1 MGSVKEWSEA
11 VRCLQQSHREWLYKF
26 LQVSSLETGNGK
38 TDLQGN
44 LKKIQAKAKLARLG
58 SIPFSELGKLKAIIL
73 NCEESDIWDVH
84 VEVVAA
90 LHQAEGGIKRQ
101 WLIDAVE
108 ISCVSSYPSNA
119 ILFVGL
125 LSSICCEYMAFLT
138 LDRSTVLRDMSVTVT
153 SLLSDP
159 NWEAVAEPFI
169 SFLWTSLERV
179 YSFATDSD
187 ANAKLTS
194 QQIERSE
201 RDHAPMLVKVMHH
214 ICVAFRDHLPLEK
227 QLRLAVMVIP

>member
-1 MGSVKEWSEA
+1 MLRSPPSKEIILFLFYVENWFS
-11 VRCLQQSHREWLYKF
+11 SF
-26 LQVSSLETGNGK
+26 LQ
-38 TDLQGN
+38 
-44 LKKIQAKAKLARLG
+44 
-58 SIPFSELGKLKAIIL
+58 
-73 NCEESDIWDVH
+73 
-84 VEVVAA
+84 
-90 LHQAEGGIKRQ
+90 
-101 WLIDAVE
+101 
-108 ISCVSSYPSNA
+108 A

-125 LSSICCEYMAFLT
+125 LSSICCEYMPFLT
-138 LDRSTVLRDMSVTVT
+138 LDRSTVLRDMSVTVI

-194 QQIERSE
+194 QQIEQSE

-214 ICVAFRDHLPLEK
+214 ICVVFRDHLPLDK
-227 QLRLAVMVIP
+227 QLRLAAMMVVP